1 MGYEEAARC
10 EADQAHQAETGSE
23 ADGLHQTGRVHKRRY
38 AVGLMSGT
46 SVDGIDAAVVAIGG
60 WAGERLQV
68 DLLAFEN
75 VPYPPSVRENL
86 FALFT
91 PQQATIDQVG
101 AMHVLLGELYAAAAL
116 SAITKA
122 GLAPAEIAVIGSHG
136 QTIWHAPERQKVAGY
151 SVGYT
156 VQIGDGAVISA
167 RTGIPCVSD
176 FRTAD
181 MAVGGQGAPLVP
193 FTEYLLYREEK
204 RTLLLQNIGGIGNIT
219 VLPAGCTADQ
229 VYAFDTG
236 PGNMLI
242 DAVVAAL
249 YPGQTMDSGGALAAA
264 GTVNTEL
271 LDLLRREGYYRQ
283 PLPKSTG
290 RELFGAPYAER
301 LLRYREEHGV
311 SAVDLIATVTRLTA
325 WSIGEAYRHYIQPL
339 HPATAMIVGGG
350 GSYNPTLLGYL
361 RQELAPQGVEVLTQ
375 EEVGWSSDAKEA
387 VAFAVLADYTLRG
400 LPNNLPRVTGAT
412 RPVVMGKISY

>member
-1 MGYEEAARC
+1 LR
-10 EADQAHQAETGSE
+10 E
-23 ADGLHQTGRVHKRRY
+23 ADGLQQTGRAHNRRY

-46 SVDGIDAAVVAIGG
+46 SVDGIDAAVVAISGG
-60 WAGERLQV
+60 AGEQLQV

-75 VPYPPSVRENL
+75 VPYPPSVRENI

-101 AMHVLLGELYAAAAL
+101 TMHVLLGELYAAAAL
-116 SAITKA
+116 SAIAKA
-122 GLAPAEIAVIGSHG
+122 GLTPDAIAVIGSHG
-136 QTIWHAPERQKVAGY
+136 QTIWHAPQWQTIAGHP
-151 SVGYT
+151 VHYT
-156 VQIGDGAVISA
+156 VQIGDGAVIAA

-176 FRTAD
+176 FRAAD

-219 VLPAGCTADQ
+219 VLPAGCTVDQ

-242 DAVVAAL
+242 DAVVAQL
-249 YPGQTMDSGGALAAA
+249 YPGQTMDNGGALAAA
-264 GTVNTEL
+264 GTVDAEL
-271 LDLLRREGYYRQ
+271 LDLLRQEDYYRQ

-290 RELFGAPYAER
+290 REHFGTAYAER
-301 LLRYREEHGV
+301 LLRYRQEHSI
-311 SAVDLIATVTRLTA
+311 SAVDLIATVTMLTA
-325 WSIGEAYRHYIQPL
+325 WSIGEAYRHYIQPQ
-339 HPATAMIVGGG
+339 HPATVMIVGGG

-361 RQELAPQGVEVLTQ
+361 RQELAPAGVEVLTQ
-375 EEVGWSSDAKEA
+375 EDLGMNSDAKEA
-387 VAFAVLADYTLRG
+387 VAFAVLADHTLLE

-412 RPVVMGKISY
+412 RPVIMGKISY